1 MESLYLETGCIPIRF
16 IIKSRRLSY
25 LHNILQKDREELIR
39 EVFEAQKD
47 DPKDGD
53 FIKIIREDAKII
65 GLETDENEIA
75 KLKKEDFKK
84 VCKSKVRSSALH
96 YLNEK
101 KQTHSKV
108 KNIEYKTLEPQS
120 YLKSPLFN
128 TESRQLLFALRTRT
142 VKSIKS
148 DFKNMYQEQ
157 LCPLGCGDIDT
168 LQNLLTCSVILSKLH
183 TDILATHSV
192 QYEDIFSEDITK
204 QKEVTELYTQLL
216 QIREELITSSARSDT
231 GQCINLQEEDILSVT

>member
-1 MESLYLETGCIPIRF
+1 M
-16 IIKSRRLSY
+16 
-25 LHNILQKDREELIR
+25 LH
-39 EVFEAQKD
+39 F
-47 DPKDGD
+47 
-53 FIKIIREDAKII
+53 
-65 GLETDENEIA
+65 
-75 KLKKEDFKK
+75 
-84 VCKSKVRSSALH
+84 
-96 YLNEK
+96 NEK

-168 LQNLLTCSVILSKLH
+168 LQNLLTSSVILSKLH
-183 TDILATHSV
+183 TDRLATHRV
-192 QYEDIFSEDITK
+192 QY
-204 QKEVTELYTQLL
+204 
-216 QIREELITSSARSDT
+216 
-231 GQCINLQEEDILSVT
+231 